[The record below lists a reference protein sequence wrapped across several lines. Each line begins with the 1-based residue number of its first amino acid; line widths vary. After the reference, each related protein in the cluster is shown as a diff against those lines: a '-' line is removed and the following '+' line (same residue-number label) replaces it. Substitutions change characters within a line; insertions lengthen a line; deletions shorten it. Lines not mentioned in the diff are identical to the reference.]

1 MDNSFP
7 KDDVSPT
14 EPSRIVINRIQYS
27 MDVISNYYK
36 GIGKLAVQRQFDV
49 RLLDGERMVD
59 LTILESIMDKPRTA
73 LPVMLSELEN
83 VFKKS
88 FEKTHMAPRLT
99 HNTVSFN
106 ILFLF

>member
-1 MDNSFP
+1 MYNSFP

-14 EPSRIVINRIQYS
+14 EPSHIVINRIQYS
-27 MDVISNYYK
+27 MDVISNYYE

-49 RLLDGERMVD
+49 RLLDSERMVD
-59 LTILESIMDKPRTA
+59 LTILESIMDEPRTA
-73 LPVMLSELEN
+73 ISGMLLELEN
-83 VFKKS
+83 VFKK
-88 FEKTHMAPRLT
+88 TYMAPRLT